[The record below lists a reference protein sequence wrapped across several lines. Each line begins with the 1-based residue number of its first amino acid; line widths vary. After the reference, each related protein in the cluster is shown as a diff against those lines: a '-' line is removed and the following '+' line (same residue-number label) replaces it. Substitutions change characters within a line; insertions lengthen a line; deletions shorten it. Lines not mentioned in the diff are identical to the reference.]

1 MQKSYR
7 VSGPHRVL
15 GHEPGAVFE
24 GVLDPDME
32 ERLLAGGQ
40 LKVEKPAAKK
50 TPDPEPYELEEAA
63 IEAEKEND

>member
-15 GHEPGAVFE
+15 GYEPGAVFE

-40 LKVEKPAAKK
+40 LAIHKPAKEK
-50 TPDPEPYELEEAA
+50 TPDPEPALEEPTP
-63 IEAEKEND
+63 EGVEKEND